1 MTTTTKDSVS
11 IINGIL
17 SLHFSNDNSMDFT
30 TMPCSER
37 LFVSAVVAGKS
48 YNWTCHAWVMGTLI
62 NQVRTMRHNEKPDLS
77 LLHIDQPEETIQD
90 EEDEW

>member
-48 YNWTCHAWVMGTLI
+48 YNWTCHAWVMGGLI
-62 NQVRTMRHNEKPDLS
+62 DQVRTLRYGERADPSMLF
-77 LLHIDQPEETIQD
+77 IDQPEETIPDD
-90 EEDEW
+90 EGEW

>member
-37 LFVSAVVAGKS
+37 LFVSAVVAGKN

-62 NQVRTMRHNEKPDLS
+62 NQIRTMRHNENPDLS
-77 LLHIDQPEETIQD
+77 LLHIDQPEETIPDD
-90 EEDEW
+90 EGEW